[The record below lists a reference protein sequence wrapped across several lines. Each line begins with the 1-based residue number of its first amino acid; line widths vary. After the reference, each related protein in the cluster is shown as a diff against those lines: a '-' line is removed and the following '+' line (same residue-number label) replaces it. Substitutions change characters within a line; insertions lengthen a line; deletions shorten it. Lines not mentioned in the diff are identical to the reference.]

1 MITVVTEGPFHE
13 RLLTLLL
20 ADVAGRCSVQVIAGG
35 NRDAARP
42 LARQESLQTRQPVA
56 FVIDADTEDAGRV
69 TQQQRDLDYYF
80 AWGGN
85 GQAILVVQFVPSI
98 EIIFFERPRVLERLI
113 GRRLD
118 PAVMV
123 AGEIAPR
130 AVLDRAMPEL
140 GERKLAD
147 RLHELTPDDLREL
160 RTHPA
165 VASIRHFVEAHAE
178 PAPLRRSA

>member
-13 RLLTLLL
+13 RLLKLLL
-20 ADVAGRCSVQVIAGG
+20 ADLAAPCGVQVISGG

-42 LARQESLQTRQPVA
+42 LARQESLQTRQPVV

-69 TQQQRDLDYYF
+69 AQQQRDLDYYF
-80 AWGGN
+80 SWGGN
-85 GQAILVVQFVPSI
+85 GQAIRVVQFVPTI

-118 PAVMV
+118 QAMMV
-123 AGEIAPR
+123 AGEIAPK
-130 AVLDRAMPEL
+130 AVLDRAVPAL
-140 GERKLAD
+140 GERKLGD
-147 RLHELTPDDLREL
+147 RLNELTLDDLHEL
-160 RTHPA
+160 RTHPT
-165 VASIRHFVEAHAE
+165 VASIRYFVEAHAG